1 MDAWLA
7 AIRKT
12 IDMKPGRLARR
23 LAERYGYDGYIVE
36 RWLRLLGEEET
47 RELLEANEK
56 PLPETIR
63 CNNLVVDCGE
73 LKDRLEDKGFQVS
86 MLPFT
91 PFGMEVSGGEVRIGA
106 THEYLKGFY
115 YIQDPGSMTV
125 VDHLQPLP
133 GETILDAAAAP
144 GGKATQILQYM
155 MDTGLLVAVEISRKR
170 MRALRSHMS
179 RMRLSSY
186 ILVRADSRHAPQGI
200 MFDRILLDAPSSG
213 EGIIRKD
220 PARKQSRNPRDLV
233 EIHERQYT
241 MLHSLVDRLKPGGL
255 LVYAACT
262 TAVEEGEAV
271 IDRLLAL
278 RSDVRVEPPSY
289 PYLGSRGFTS
299 FDGVEFDRQVA
310 GCIRLWPHIHG
321 TEGFFICRIRRLHT

>member
-1 MDAWLA
+1 MDAWSS

-12 IDMKPGRLARR
+12 LEMKPSKTAVR
-23 LAERYGYDGYIVE
+23 LAERYGYNWYIVE
-36 RWLRLLGEEET
+36 RWIRLLGEEEA
-47 RELLEANEK
+47 RSLLEANET

-73 LKDRLEDKGFQVS
+73 LERRLEDKGFTAS

-91 PFGMEVSGGEVRIGA
+91 PFGIEVSGGHVNIGA

-125 VDHLQPLP
+125 VDHLQPRP
-133 GETILDAAAAP
+133 GEIVFDAAAAP

-155 MDTGLLVAVEISRKR
+155 MDTGLLVAVEVSRRRIK
-170 MRALRSHMS
+170 ALRSHMA
-179 RMRLSSY
+179 RMRMSSY
-186 ILVRADSRHAPQGI
+186 ILIRADSREAPRGI

-220 PARKQSRNPRDLV
+220 PERKRSRSPRDLV
-233 EIHERQYT
+233 DIHERQFS
-241 MLHSLVDRLKPGGL
+241 MLHSLIDRLRPGGL

-271 IDRLLAL
+271 IDRLLST
-278 RSDVRVEPPSY
+278 REDVEVDPPSY
-289 PYLGSRGFTS
+289 PHLGSRAFTG
-299 FDGVEFDRQVA
+299 FDGVEFDKRVA

-321 TEGFFICRIRRLHT
+321 TEGFFICRIRRLPT